1 MYDVCCLKYGVVG
14 SGGGEKWR
22 EKQTNACFGN
32 ASVAT
37 ERQTD
42 LGTWALRTQETEK
55 RYRTQPPA
63 PATHTVFSAQSQLRR
78 GYQRLD
84 TKLPTEYQFQKAT
97 LNGIR
102 FHQSGHLIL
111 RLISVLSIVNKET
124 LVSHK
129 R

>member
-14 SGGGEKWR
+14 NGGREKWR

-42 LGTWALRTQETEK
+42 LGTWALRTQETKK

-63 PATHTVFSAQSQLRR
+63 PATHIVFSAPSQFR
-78 GYQRLD
+78 GGTNGL
-84 TKLPTEYQFQKAT
+84 TPNCP
-97 LNGIR
+97 LNTSFR
-102 FHQSGHLIL
+102 
-111 RLISVLSIVNKET
+111 
-124 LVSHK
+124 K
-129 R
+129 RH